1 MKIIHSYLDKS
12 FVIGRTPK
20 NFDAVFNISDGNCFI
35 YAHDFLTEL
44 ETIFDVEKNEM
55 KIVVN
60 LWAEKINKDISLKTY
75 WDFKKILLVPLENGT
90 IYYSDFD

>member
-1 MKIIHSYLDKS
+1 
-12 FVIGRTPK
+12 
-20 NFDAVFNISDGNCFI
+20 
-35 YAHDFLTEL
+35 
-44 ETIFDVEKNEM
+44 M